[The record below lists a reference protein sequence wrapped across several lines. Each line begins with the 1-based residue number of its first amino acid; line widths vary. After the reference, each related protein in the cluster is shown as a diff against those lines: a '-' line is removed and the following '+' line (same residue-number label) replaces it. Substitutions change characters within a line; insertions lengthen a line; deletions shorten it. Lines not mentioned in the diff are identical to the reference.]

1 VSTYRQALLASLRLN
16 VSSITPVRGLVTAL
30 PVAAVFAIGLV
41 FTTPMNA
48 VAMAIGA
55 NLVAIVSLV
64 GAPQL
69 SLRLALT
76 DVLGITIG
84 VFVASAT
91 GAIPLLHDALL
102 VPLCLVAGMAVI
114 FGLTQGI
121 IGSQLIVAYVVL
133 GRTAHSPLQALIL
146 ASLVGIGSLSEVA
159 ALVILRLPASLR
171 SQRASVTSAFDALAS
186 YATAAPEESALAAL
200 AAIDEAERVLS
211 PVSLFGRADARDLRA
226 VVDQLR
232 RSRIELT
239 TVAGLRQRLTAY
251 DVPLVRV
258 AIEDTLR
265 TYADALRSIAL
276 EIRHPAD
283 NPVTPPQAMRLR
295 LDLLQHLLGDE
306 ESDANAIAR
315 QCAYHLSS
323 LRTQMQSCR
332 QLARMTRLS
341 DEVRGVG
348 TSPSPSSR
356 ATWRERFSLV
366 RSHLTPDDTAFRHAI
381 RLTIAV
387 VVANTFVE
395 VTRLPRGY
403 WVVFSVAVIL
413 KPDYATL
420 LRRGLSRVIGTAL
433 GASAAALFAAQFHP
447 PHAVIA
453 VVVLVVATLSYAVWA
468 ASFSVAIGLVS
479 SLVLLMLSITTTNT
493 IANAGERLL
502 DVTIGAIIAASAYL
516 LWPSSPQ
523 TSVDDAL
530 LALRGDLAHYLDIVM
545 HFEQSA
551 TDPALVAASRRA
563 HLAFSRAESV
573 VAQALDEP
581 SSMRPDGAP
590 LQSTLATS
598 LRLLRVL
605 HALRLLPDPIPKSA
619 SDALHAFRSICVN
632 GILDNTDAE
641 PATMAALSAIESA
654 SDEFSSVQ
662 LLTFDEIANA
672 VLTLNSLHLA
682 EAGSRP

>member
-1 VSTYRQALLASLRLN
+1 MSTYRQALLASLRLN
-16 VSSITPVRGLVTAL
+16 VSSITPVRGLITAL
-30 PVAAVFAIGLV
+30 PVAGVFSLGL
-41 FTTPMNA
+41 FITTPMNA

-76 DVLGITIG
+76 DVLGITTG
-84 VFVASAT
+84 VFVASVT

-102 VPLCLVAGMAVI
+102 IPLCLIAGMAVV

-133 GRTAHSPLQALIL
+133 GRTAHPPLQALFL
-146 ASLVGIGSLSEVA
+146 ALLVGIGSLGEVA
-159 ALVILRLPASLR
+159 ALVVLRLPASLR
-171 SQRASVTSAFDALAS
+171 SQRASVASAFDALAS
-186 YATAAPEESALAAL
+186 YATAAPEVSALAAL
-200 AAIDEAERVLS
+200 AAIDEAQRVLS

-239 TVAGLRQRLTAY
+239 TVAGLRQRLTTYNA
-251 DVPLVRV
+251 PLVRV
-258 AIEDTLR
+258 AIDDTLR

-283 NPVTPPQAMRLR
+283 NPATPPQAMRLR
-295 LDLLQHLLGDE
+295 LDLLHHVLGDDE
-306 ESDANAIAR
+306 TDASAVGR

-323 LRTQMQSCR
+323 LRTQLQSCR
-332 QLARMTRLS
+332 QLARVTRRS

-348 TSPSPSSR
+348 TSPSPASR
-356 ATWRERFSLV
+356 GTWRERFALV

-420 LRRGLSRVIGTAL
+420 LRRGLSRVLGTAL
-433 GASAAALFAAQFHP
+433 GASVAALYAAQFHP

-453 VVVLVVATLSYAVWA
+453 VVILVIATLSYAVWA

-479 SLVLLMLSITTTNT
+479 SLVLLMLSITTSNT
-493 IANAGERLL
+493 IVNAAERLL
-502 DVTIGAIIAASAYL
+502 DVTIGAVIAAGAYL

-523 TSVDDAL
+523 TTVDDAMTG
-530 LALRGDLAHYLDIVM
+530 LRRDLANYLDIVM
-545 HFEQSA
+545 HFEQTA
-551 TDPALVAASRRA
+551 TDPAVVAASRRA
-563 HLAFSRAESV
+563 HLAFSKAESV

-605 HALRLLPDPIPKSA
+605 HALRLLPDPIPGSA
-619 SDALHAFRSICVN
+619 SDALHTFRSVCVT
-632 GILDNTDAE
+632 GLLEVNTAE
-641 PATMAALSAIESA
+641 PATMAALAGIEAA

-672 VLTLNSLHLA
+672 VLTLNGLRLA
-682 EAGSRP
+682 ETGART